1 MELTE
6 GTELGARESGV
17 NGVVNGSN
25 VQSNLVLGMP
35 LSCSKVTIGSPEG
48 TVDDSVDGWKV
59 GISLGT
65 VISDTLGYAADPG
78 YRAFIEGGFG
88 LAW

>member
-1 MELTE
+1 MELIE
-6 GTELGARESGV
+6 GTELGAPESSID
-17 NGVVNGSN
+17 GVVNGSN
-25 VQSNLVLGMP
+25 VRSNSVLGMP

-65 VISDTLGYAADPG
+65 MISDTLGYAADRG
-78 YRAFIEGGFG
+78 YRAFSQGGFG